1 MSTKTTFKRIALVA
15 VAALGLGVLTSVAPA
30 SAAVQSDALTL
41 SATTAT
47 AAIGETA
54 TATMSLT
61 FLDTDSGT
69 DTMTATVA
77 VLSSPATSVVTPTL
91 SISAAQTTANTAA
104 GVGTTSV
111 SGAVMTLVSAGT
123 AAGRATGS
131 ATMSLVNLAVAGT
144 YVIRVTPAGGLT
156 TTAQT
161 FTVTVAAKPT
171 LTAAASTV
179 LQGYDYYEDAANVAV
194 RGAWAA
200 PSTTTDAVKLSCYAY
215 PGYGCAR
222 IKVTQSNGST
232 TNPLVSADAVA
243 LTATVT
249 GAAAIVS
256 ITGEGNTYDVNQ
268 ARGTYAVSSA
278 ATIALGLTQY
288 VYVYATGT
296 PGVATVTI
304 KMGDVTFPAK
314 SFNIYEAAKTYTA
327 AVGTGFTGTAFPVG
341 ASAAAINVTA
351 KDPSGLLVPGATVY
365 AFSSDATVATVSASS
380 APVTR

>member
-41 SATTAT
+41 SATTGT

-91 SISAAQTTANTAA
+91 SISTAQATANTA
-104 GVGTTSV
+104 GTTSV

-131 ATMSLVNLAVAGT
+131 ATMSLVNLAVAGV
-144 YVIRVTPAGGLT
+144 YVIRVTPGGGLT

-161 FTVTVAAKPT
+161 FTLTVAAKPT

-179 LQGYDYYEDAANVAV
+179 LQGYDYYEDAANVAI

-200 PSTTTDAVKLSCYAY
+200 PSTTTDALKLSCYAY
-215 PGYGCAR
+215 PGYSCAR

-232 TNPLVSADAVA
+232 TNPLVSTDAVPI
-243 LTATVT
+243 TATVT
-249 GAAAIVS
+249 GP
-256 ITGEGNTYDVNQ
+256 
-268 ARGTYAVSSA
+268 
-278 ATIALGLTQY
+278 GLVEINDIYPNYTTQPK
-288 VYVYATGT
+288 G
-296 PGVATVTI
+296 P
-304 KMGDVTFPAK
+304 
-314 SFNIYEAAKTYTA
+314 
-327 AVGTGFTGTAFPVG
+327 
-341 ASAAAINVTA
+341 
-351 KDPSGLLVPGATVY
+351 
-365 AFSSDATVATVSASS
+365 
-380 APVTR
+380 